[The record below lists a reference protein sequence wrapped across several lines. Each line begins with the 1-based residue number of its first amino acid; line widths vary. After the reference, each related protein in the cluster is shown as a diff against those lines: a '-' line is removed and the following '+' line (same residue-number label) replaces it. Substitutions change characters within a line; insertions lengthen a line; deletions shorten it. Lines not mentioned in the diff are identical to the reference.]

1 MTEKRVGMTE
11 KRVEKTKK
19 KVGMTKMGL
28 FKARDF
34 REGGGLMLMYR
45 SLLFLFVLLM
55 AEVAFAQTD
64 PYGRVDSKNLGNISR
79 QDYEA
84 SVLSTYRQNVPYV
97 GVVGVDAKMPDS
109 VNRINIDDY
118 RSKVLSVFNRY
129 DLDGD
134 GMINKEEFNKIDRS
148 DIVEFSVIDKNRDG
162 FISKEEFESTIT
174 KRSSAVKN
182 NADEKTARQ
191 KHDEA
196 NPTVKVVYDEING
209 YYVK

>member
-1 MTEKRVGMTE
+1 MIQK
-11 KRVEKTKK
+11 
-19 KVGMTKMGL
+19 
-28 FKARDF
+28 RDF
-34 REGGGLMLMYR
+34 REGDGLMLMYR

-55 AEVAFAQTD
+55 AKVVFAQTD
-64 PYGRVDSKNLGNISR
+64 PYGRMDSKNLGNISR

-84 SVLSTYRQNVPYV
+84 SVLSTYRQNVPHI
-97 GVVGVDAKMPDS
+97 GVVGVDAKMSDS

-118 RSKVLSVFNRY
+118 RSTVLSIFNRY

-134 GMINKEEFNKIDRS
+134 GMINKEEFNKIDGS

-174 KRSSAVKN
+174 KKSSAVKN

-196 NPTVKVVYDEING
+196 NPTMKVVYDEING